1 MRSPSL
7 GTGALALVLTVGIC
21 LPSAQADPGTDPTSP
36 ATPSVG
42 EVQAAEGRATAA
54 QGAVGRIQ
62 EQLDAANA
70 SLDAAAVRAARA
82 AEAWNGARWTAQQ
95 ARIAAREA
103 ATASVEADRELV
115 VQEGQYRDAVIIAT
129 NAGLEVNAVDAFISA
144 DGMESLLER
153 SAATDYV
160 QARFDQRRDEY
171 VAAADTADEAEAAA
185 ADTAEDAD
193 RALREAKEARDTAD
207 AAAASAAAQSARIED
222 RKARL
227 VRKLARLQGISVRL
241 ARTRQDALEAE
252 REQARAAA
260 AAQPTPGPAAADP
273 KPADPKPADP
283 KPADPKPADPK
294 PDPDPAPPAPGNGAQ
309 AAIAFAR
316 AQLGERYVWGAAGP
330 NSWDCSGLTSQAWA
344 AGGKS
349 LPHYSVAQY
358 QQSTPIS
365 PGDLRPGDLVFWGD
379 NGSPS
384 SIFHVAL
391 YAGNGKIIHAPRT
404 GRPVTEESMYYWRT
418 PDFYARP

>member
-21 LPSAQADPGTDPTSP
+21 LPSAQADPGTDPTTPATP

-42 EVQAAEGRATAA
+42 EVRAAEGRATAA
-54 QGAVGRIQ
+54 KGAVGRIQ

-103 ATASVEADRELV
+103 ATASVAADRALV
-115 VQEGQYRDAVIIAT
+115 VQEGQYRDAVIIA
-129 NAGLEVNAVDAFISA
+129 NSAGLEVNAVDAFISA

-171 VAAADTADEAEAAA
+171 VAAADTAEKAEAAA
-185 ADTAEDAD
+185 ADTAEKAGT
-193 RALREAKEARDTAD
+193 ALAEARAARDAAD
-207 AAAASAAAQSARIED
+207 AAAAAAAAQSARIED
-222 RKARL
+222 RKDRL
-227 VRKLARLQGISVRL
+227 VRRLARLQGVSVRL

-260 AAQPTPGPAAADP
+260 AAKPQPTPGPDP
-273 KPADPKPADP
+273 APAADP

-330 NSWDCSGLTSQAWA
+330 DSWDCSGLTSKAWA

-358 QQSTPIS
+358 EQSTPIS
-365 PGDLRPGDLVFWGD
+365 AGDLRPGDLVFWGD
-379 NGSPS
+379 SGSPS